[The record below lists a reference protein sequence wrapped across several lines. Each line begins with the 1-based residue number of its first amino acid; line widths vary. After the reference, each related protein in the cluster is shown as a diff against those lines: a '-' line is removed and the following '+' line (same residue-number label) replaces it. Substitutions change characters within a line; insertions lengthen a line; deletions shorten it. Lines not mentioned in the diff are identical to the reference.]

1 MERGERVQP
10 PGLSDARVSA
20 SNVAQVFAVGRGRR
34 TRVNRGNA
42 ERIARAQQRK
52 KEEQVRMREFQK
64 DDEEA
69 SGNNQRVGIA
79 TLGLFMATGKL
90 QKNDQAVK
98 DLQKIIGSDQFKNG
112 LKDKTTTIGSLT
124 YKLIEIVGKSD
135 KLKKLF
141 SVSSEYGVVYDRR
154 QALPDNTIFDFKFRI
169 TDSGGD
175 SKVGIFTLFTKSL
188 KISVRSGYFN
198 CTSENDFSGL
208 GSQPRA
214 IGRALFNVFGK
225 NPGLPPLR
233 LENVLMSLRSGRK
246 FNEKDFIKDVYS
258 NDTFMGMKLNKKTK
272 QSVSK
277 VFMLLGSKEHTLSIT
292 KGGVF
297 QVSLK
302 KAPTKDEIKDA
313 IKKIKSIQTA
323 ASKYFGGKSTIA
335 TRKRKIS
342 SRTNDQPAPNV
353 ARKGTTCPPAKRP
366 TPYSFGGKCPDGH
379 YLRPNPQ
386 QQPCCYKIPRD
397 KTKSKNKVALAYK
410 TANVRVPD
418 NVSAMFGL
426 NRNTSNRRVNIST
439 NFPDIKLYKTVTRVR
454 KSNGTMVNVPDVRIG
469 SRQCLRYTKQ
479 KILDFISRIGY
490 TDKSLE
496 SKSKEQLCAILV
508 NIAKNTNANKTNNKY
523 IPTFTFKGKKT
534 QLTLKMDKILMI
546 GRRECRSLPKSDMQK
561 ACGALGIQFDGLTR
575 EQMCAKIEEKRA
587 EMQKKLNSNKN
598 SNMKLNV
605 KKKLNA
611 ENAAI
616 ERARKMK
623 LEKIK
628 KRDDLLYQMFVTKVE
643 PFVQKYENYGSRN
656 LVPNKTTYLKHFK
669 TSVNVNAA
677 NAVNDVN
684 KRGWKRGFEIWLKK
698 YVLQFKSAYEQE
710 LVNAKAVKDQQIAN
724 ARRAVAEEAKR
735 KREQK
740 RLLASLT
747 PEGALK
753 DMNAFKKKL
762 PKNLQ
767 NAFDKK
773 KKEFA
778 ESYRKF
784 VVLDKNATLSGV
796 AGRKRAFFDFQ
807 KMDGGNIRTYLN
819 SVVSKMPPKRNANT
833 IQRYQLNNKLRLV
846 LGPKITSNTI

>member
-1 MERGERVQP
+1 
-10 PGLSDARVSA
+10 
-20 SNVAQVFAVGRGRR
+20 
-34 TRVNRGNA
+34 
-42 ERIARAQQRK
+42 
-52 KEEQVRMREFQK
+52 
-64 DDEEA
+64 
-69 SGNNQRVGIA
+69 
-79 TLGLFMATGKL
+79 
-90 QKNDQAVK
+90 
-98 DLQKIIGSDQFKNG
+98 
-112 LKDKTTTIGSLT
+112 
-124 YKLIEIVGKSD
+124 
-135 KLKKLF
+135 
-141 SVSSEYGVVYDRR
+141 
-154 QALPDNTIFDFKFRI
+154 
-169 TDSGGD
+169 
-175 SKVGIFTLFTKSL
+175 
-188 KISVRSGYFN
+188 
-198 CTSENDFSGL
+198 
-208 GSQPRA
+208 
-214 IGRALFNVFGK
+214 
-225 NPGLPPLR
+225 
-233 LENVLMSLRSGRK
+233 
-246 FNEKDFIKDVYS
+246 
-258 NDTFMGMKLNKKTK
+258 
-272 QSVSK
+272 
-277 VFMLLGSKEHTLSIT
+277 
-292 KGGVF
+292 
-297 QVSLK
+297 
-302 KAPTKDEIKDA
+302 
-313 IKKIKSIQTA
+313 
-323 ASKYFGGKSTIA
+323 
-335 TRKRKIS
+335 
-342 SRTNDQPAPNV
+342 
-353 ARKGTTCPPAKRP
+353 
-366 TPYSFGGKCPDGH
+366 
-379 YLRPNPQ
+379 
-386 QQPCCYKIPRD
+386 
-397 KTKSKNKVALAYK
+397 
-410 TANVRVPD
+410 
-418 NVSAMFGL
+418 
-426 NRNTSNRRVNIST
+426 
-439 NFPDIKLYKTVTRVR
+439 
-454 KSNGTMVNVPDVRIG
+454 
-469 SRQCLRYTKQ
+469 
-479 KILDFISRIGY
+479 
-490 TDKSLE
+490 
-496 SKSKEQLCAILV
+496 
-508 NIAKNTNANKTNNKY
+508 
-523 IPTFTFKGKKT
+523 
-534 QLTLKMDKILMI
+534 
-546 GRRECRSLPKSDMQK
+546 MQK

-575 EQMCAKIEEKRA
+575 EQMCAKIEERRA